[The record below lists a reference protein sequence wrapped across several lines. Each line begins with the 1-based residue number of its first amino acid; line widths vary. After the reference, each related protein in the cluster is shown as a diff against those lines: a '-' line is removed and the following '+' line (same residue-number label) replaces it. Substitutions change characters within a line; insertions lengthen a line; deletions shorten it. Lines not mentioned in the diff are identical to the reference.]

1 MINSTVK
8 TPTEGPLKSSLEG
21 QMQIEP
27 KMTSTKS
34 MKAGSK

>member
-1 MINSTVK
+1 MKNSTSA
-8 TPTEGPLKSSLEG
+8 TPTDGPLKSSLEG

-27 KMTSTKS
+27 KFTSTKS

>member
-1 MINSTVK
+1 MKNSTSA
-8 TPTEGPLKSSLEG
+8 TPTDGPLKSSIEG

-34 MKAGSK
+34 MKTGSK

>member
-1 MINSTVK
+1 MKNGTSA

>member
-1 MINSTVK
+1 MLNSTSK
-8 TPTEGPLKSSLEG
+8 SPTEGPLKSSLEG

-27 KMTSTKS
+27 IMTNTKS

>member
-1 MINSTVK
+1 MINSTGK